1 MRNRVLILCWVGLLL
16 SSFASWGQD
25 QIPNLEQLQE
35 ESQDVDW
42 SQATSHSVI
51 IKAPL
56 SEVWSYAS
64 NSSFAHDWSVFFDH
78 ISPLPGIE
86 DGKVGSLRRCF
97 RNANELGERWDE
109 KTILVQPQ
117 RMRIITTF
125 NLVGFRFARFAKKN
139 YVFVRQLYRAIDE
152 NTTVLTFQTHYSR
165 RSGLF
170 TRWAVHRAQSDTKKI
185 FAENLMNIKAAIEGM
200 PRLYNWQSP

>member
-1 MRNRVLILCWVGLLL
+1 MRKYLRKLIFLGTLLCSL
-16 SSFASWGQD
+16 ASWGQS
-25 QIPNLEQLQE
+25 QIPSLEKLQE

-42 SQATSHSVI
+42 AQATSHSVI

-64 NSSFAHDWSVFFDH
+64 NSTFAHDWSVFFDH
-78 ISPLPGIE
+78 ISPLPGVE

-109 KTILVQPQ
+109 MTIMVQPKHM
-117 RMRIITTF
+117 RMITTF

-139 YVFVRQLYRAIDE
+139 YVFVRQLYHSLDE

-170 TRWAVHRAQSDTKKI
+170 TRWAVHRAQRDTKKI
-185 FAENLMNIKAAIEGM
+185 FAENLLNIKAAIEGM
-200 PRLYNWQSP
+200 PRLYNWY